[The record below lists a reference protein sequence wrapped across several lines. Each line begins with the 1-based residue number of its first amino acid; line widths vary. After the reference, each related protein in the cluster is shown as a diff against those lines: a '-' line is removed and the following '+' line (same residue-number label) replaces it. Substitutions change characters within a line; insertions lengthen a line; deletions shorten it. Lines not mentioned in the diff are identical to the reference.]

1 MSNSV
6 CKVRRFLIHCD
17 FRLLKRIKLGKIIA
31 LENLARFD
39 KLPKIGRVAI
49 EGIAKC
55 WILRVAWNSGEE
67 LSTIIDIKA
76 KLFLGRVY
84 KKVSLKKRKWKCKY
98 PWIGATNLQIKK
110 WKWSNLLFTYMIFFR
125 N

>member
-55 WILRVAWNSGEE
+55 
-67 LSTIIDIKA
+67 
-76 KLFLGRVY
+76 
-84 KKVSLKKRKWKCKY
+84 
-98 PWIGATNLQIKK
+98 
-110 WKWSNLLFTYMIFFR
+110 
-125 N
+125 